1 MARANSGKKF
11 TGTTFV
17 TSGGGGGGGSFNLT
31 VEEQDGNPTV
41 SNVNTIRVSNGTL
54 TDEGGGVVS
63 ITTGGG
69 SVAVQAFGEV
79 IDTGPSAYPLN
90 TGYIGINTGGV
101 GQISNMS
108 FSSGAGSDPDT
119 LAPDNDGTFQAVA
132 VISVASQTVNETLTA
147 AFSVNGTID
156 TDTEVSFQ
164 GSLSTDDV
172 NVTLTKLLNLS
183 SGDEVGLELKASG
196 ATTATLD
203 YAGFN
208 LTSIGTGGSSG
219 GGTPAAPVN
228 SVQFNNAGAFGGSS
242 QFIFDS
248 ATNRVGIGNAT
259 PARKLDVRE
268 TTTQLRLEYDGTE
281 NTDLYT
287 DAAGELQIVPS
298 GGVVLQPT
306 ALNSNLR
313 HGSYVLDAN
322 TTDAT
327 PTIMTIKP
335 GSGAMTMV
343 DNSTWFFDIMVVGK
357 QDSSNN
363 SITVKLQGAINR
375 NAGSAT
381 ILGGVLSLVIF
392 DSSLG
397 TWNVAASGS
406 GNNLTI
412 TVTGAAAT
420 TIDWLAH
427 VRTAEVQD

>member
-79 IDTGPSAYPLN
+79 IDTGASAYALN
-90 TGYIGINTGGV
+90 TSYVGINTGGV

-259 PARKLDVRE
+259 PARKLDVRD

>member
-31 VEEQDGNPTV
+31 VEEQDGNPSV

-79 IDTGPSAYPLN
+79 IDTGASAYALN
-90 TGYIGINTGGV
+90 TSYVGINTGGV
-101 GQISNMS
+101 GQISNMA

-132 VISVASQTVNETLTA
+132 VI
-147 AFSVNGTID
+147 SVNGTID

-248 ATNRVGIGNAT
+248 ATNRVGIGNST

>member
-1 MARANSGKKF
+1 M
-11 TGTTFV
+11 
-17 TSGGGGGGGSFNLT
+17 
-31 VEEQDGNPTV
+31 
-41 SNVNTIRVSNGTL
+41 
-54 TDEGGGVVS
+54 
-63 ITTGGG
+63 
-69 SVAVQAFGEV
+69 
-79 IDTGPSAYPLN
+79 
-90 TGYIGINTGGV
+90 
-101 GQISNMS
+101 
-108 FSSGAGSDPDT
+108 
-119 LAPDNDGTFQAVA
+119 A

-259 PARKLDVRE
+259 PARKLDVRD

>member
-79 IDTGPSAYPLN
+79 IDTGPSAYALN

-147 AFSVNGTID
+147 AFSVNGAID

-164 GSLSTDDV
+164 GSANTDDV

-183 SGDEVGLELKASG
+183 SGDEVGLELKATG

-335 GSGAMTMV
+335 GSGAMSMV

-381 ILGGVLSLVIF
+381 IMGGVLSLVIF
-392 DSSLG
+392 DSSVG

-412 TVTGAAAT
+412 TVTGAAGI

>member
-79 IDTGPSAYPLN
+79 IDTGASAYALN
-90 TGYIGINTGGV
+90 TSYVGINTGGV

-259 PARKLDVRE
+259 PTRKLDVRD

>member
-17 TSGGGGGGGSFNLT
+17 TSGGGGGGSFNLT

-79 IDTGPSAYPLN
+79 IDTGASAYALN
-90 TGYIGINTGGV
+90 TSYVGINTGGV

-259 PARKLDVRE
+259 PARKLDVRD

-392 DSSLG
+392 DSSVG